1 MGKSMGKSMGKYAQS
16 VTGPVS
22 EENLGITLPHEHL
35 LMDMKVWHEEPTDA
49 GDKKYIN
56 EKLGLENLG
65 WIKNNIYNNIDNMQ
79 LLDVDAAIEEVGYF
93 RNEGGG
99 TIVDVTNVNLYRTP
113 ENLARI
119 SRATGVNI
127 IMGSGYYVGE
137 SQTEEF
143 DKKSVDDITGE
154 IINDIKSGVGIYK
167 IRAGIIGEVGCSWP
181 LLEREKKSLEASV
194 YAQKET
200 GAAITIHPGRHEDS
214 PMEILEYMNLFG
226 VDMNKVVMGHID
238 RTGFNYQTI
247 KKIAKVGCYL
257 EYDCFGE
264 EGFYPLQFGV
274 FNMPCD
280 RERIEQIKKLID
292 DNLLDKILIS
302 HDICMK
308 MFLVS
313 CGGAGYAHI
322 LKNIIPQMIARE
334 ITLEQIMKIM
344 VDNPKRFLCFV

>member
-1 MGKSMGKSMGKYAQS
+1 MVNSGKKYAQS
-16 VTGPVS
+16 VTGLVS

-35 LMDMKVWHEEPTDA
+35 LIDMKVWHEEPAGA

-56 EKLGLENLG
+56 EKVGIKNLG

-79 LLDVDAAIEEVGYF
+79 LLDADVAIEEAGHF
-93 RNEGGG
+93 KNEGGG
-99 TIVDVTNVNLYRTP
+99 TIVDVTNVNLSRNP

-119 SRATGVNI
+119 SRATGLNI

-137 SQTEEF
+137 SQTVEF
-143 DKKSVDDITGE
+143 DKLSVDDIAEE

-167 IRAGIIGEVGCSWP
+167 IKAGIIGEVGCSWP

-214 PMEILEYMNLFG
+214 PMEILEYMDLFG
-226 VDMNKVVMGHID
+226 VDMNKVVMGHLD
-238 RTGFNYQTI
+238 RTDFQYQTI

-264 EGFYPLQFGV
+264 EGFYPLQLGV

-280 RERIEQIKKLID
+280 RERIEQVKKLIE
-292 DNLLDKILIS
+292 DNFLDKIIIS

-313 CGGAGYAHI
+313 YGGAGYAHI
-322 LKNIIPQMIARE
+322 LKNIRPQMIARE
-334 ITLEQIMKIM
+334 IPLEQIMKIM
-344 VDNPKRFLCFV
+344 VDNPKRFLCFA